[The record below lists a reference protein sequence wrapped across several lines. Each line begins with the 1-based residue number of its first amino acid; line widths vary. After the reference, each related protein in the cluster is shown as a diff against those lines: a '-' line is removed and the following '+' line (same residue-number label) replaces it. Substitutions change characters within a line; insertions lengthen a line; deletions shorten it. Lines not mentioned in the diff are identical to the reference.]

1 MAFVDIVNKSL
12 ARVIFP
18 SEHKMAEIVPVY
30 KSGQED
36 KIENYRPIS
45 LLPVF
50 SKILE
55 KIVTTQIDNCLTSN
69 NLLYVTQYG
78 LRPKLSTEM
87 AIQALTDS
95 IYIYIY
101 IICRVKICRWD
112 IFKLEQ
118 SFRYPGSYNSNKKT
132 KILWDQ

>member
-45 LLPVF
+45 LLPGF

-55 KIVTTQIDNCLTSN
+55 KIVATQIEHYLISN
-69 NLLYVTQYG
+69 NLLYVKQYG
-78 LRPKLSTEM
+78 FKPKLSTEM
-87 AIQALTDS
+87 AIHAPTDYILDNILSIKVSSIAL
-95 IYIYIY
+95 
-101 IICRVKICRWD
+101 
-112 IFKLEQ
+112 
-118 SFRYPGSYNSNKKT
+118 YN
-132 KILWDQ
+132 